1 MARHQKSV
9 LNNILSILF
18 ALSLLLVLLSC
29 AAKTKVPTA
38 DDDKSDDSEENI
50 KITPLDVNQSDLAAD
65 AANASNSDEKSGGLE
80 ELQATLKL
88 ERVHFDFDAYTL
100 SEEGKKVVEAN
111 LEKIKGMTELKI
123 KVVGHCDA
131 RGSNEYNIALGF
143 KRSSSIAK
151 YLENLGLST
160 DRIKVESLGE
170 EMPVLTESTEA
181 AYQENRRGEFWLEK
195 S

>member
-1 MARHQKSV
+1 MARHQKPV
-9 LNNILSILF
+9 INNILSILF
-18 ALSLLLVLLSC
+18 ALSLSLVLLHC
-29 AAKTKVPTA
+29 AAKTNIPTA
-38 DDDKSDDSEENI
+38 EDDKSDDSEENI

-65 AANASNSDEKSGGLE
+65 AANASSTDAKSGGME

-88 ERVHFDFDAYTL
+88 EKVHFDFDEYTL

-123 KVVGHCDA
+123 KVVGHCDE
-131 RGSNEYNIALGF
+131 RGSNEYNIGLGF

-151 YLENLGLST
+151 YLENLGLSA
-160 DRIKVESLGE
+160 DRIKVESMGE
-170 EMPVLTESTEA
+170 EMPLLTEGTEA
-181 AYQENRRGEFWLEK
+181 AFQENRRGEFWLEK